1 MLPAASKEKVSAIV
15 IITYII
21 GIGSFSHIIVGSVE
35 IFYLVLVSHTSLWT
49 YVAGFMTPAL
59 LGNVIG
65 GLLFVTALNHLQTVS
80 GGGRKKQQ

>member
-1 MLPAASKEKVSAIV
+1 MLPAASKEKVSVIV

-59 LGNVIG
+59 LGNVLG
-65 GLLFVTALNHLQTVS
+65 GLVFVTALNHLQTVS
-80 GGGRKKQQ
+80 GGGRRKSQ